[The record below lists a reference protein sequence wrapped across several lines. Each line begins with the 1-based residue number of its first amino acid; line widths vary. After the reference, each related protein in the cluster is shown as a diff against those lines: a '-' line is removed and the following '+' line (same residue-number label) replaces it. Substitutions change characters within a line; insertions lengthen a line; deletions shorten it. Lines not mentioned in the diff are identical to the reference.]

1 MEKISAFLRIAAFFT
16 MLLTGSLLSAQNT
29 VTGQVQQNGAP
40 ISDVYVSQEGTDTE
54 TKTDRNGNYQIRT
67 EGADPVLLFRHPDY
81 AEEKTKVNHRKQIN
95 ISLSERMNRI
105 EEVVLNAGYYKVKE
119 RESTGSISKVT
130 AKDIENQPVNNVLSA
145 VQGRMAGVQITQGG
159 GTAGGGFDVQIR
171 GQNSLRREGNYP
183 LYVIDGVPLESGISS
198 RYSTTVLPLR
208 SINPLNSIN
217 PNDIQSLEILKDAD
231 ATAIYGSRGANGVI
245 LVTTKSGRAGK
256 ISASVNTSYA
266 LSQAINGLKM
276 MNTDQ
281 YIAMRKAAYAND
293 GISNYPAT
301 AYDIN
306 GTWNQHSDTDW
317 LKKLIGNTASSSDIR
332 LSVAGGGQG
341 TQFSINAG
349 HNEQTTVFAKDFTY
363 TSNTF
368 ASQLTHR
375 SDNKKFSLSLSNML
389 SQQKNNVINEDV
401 TTRATLL
408 APDAPQLFKADGGI
422 NWENN
427 TFSNPVA
434 SYNATY
440 LNENIQQITNL
451 HTQLEVIPNFIFK
464 LNAGLTYFTFE
475 EWSLRPNTIYNPA
488 YVTGQSSF
496 YSSASKSNHDQLSYL
511 IEPQTNWDYRKG
523 KHKLAL
529 LIGASLQTS
538 INKREAMTGSA
549 FESNAFIQNL
559 GAAQTK
565 TIVDQTKTEYKY
577 AGFFGRINYQF
588 DNKYIINLT
597 ARRDGS
603 SRFGN
608 NKKYANFGAVG
619 LAWLFYE
626 EDFLKDLKWLSYGK
640 LRTSYGTAGSDN
652 IGDYQ
657 YMNTYTVS
665 TQGYNGITALEASKL
680 YNPDYSWEKTTK
692 LEAAIEA
699 GFFNNRLNF
708 VASYYQNRSSNQLV
722 GYQLPALTGFSSV
735 IANLEATVENKGLEL
750 ELNGTPVSNNN
761 FTWDSS
767 FNISFPDNK
776 LLSFPGLAGSTYAN
790 KFVVGEPTTII
801 KLYQLEGINPS
812 TGLYQ
817 FTDFNGDGKISSPDD
832 NRIIENIGVKFFGGW
847 SNRFK
852 YKDLEI
858 SFLLQGAKQ
867 RNLNY
872 NSSMPL
878 PGGMFNQ
885 PVEVLDVWSPAN
897 SSGTYMPYSTGSVGN
912 QNEAQN
918 NFRNSTATVSDAS
931 YIRLKNVQV
940 TYNIPTTTKLLKEV
954 KVYVQ
959 AQNLFTWTKYFGM
972 DPEFIV
978 QGYLPPLK
986 TIVLGTQFNF

>member
-1 MEKISAFLRIAAFFT
+1 
-16 MLLTGSLLSAQNT
+16 
-29 VTGQVQQNGAP
+29 
-40 ISDVYVSQEGTDTE
+40 
-54 TKTDRNGNYQIRT
+54 
-67 EGADPVLLFRHPDY
+67 
-81 AEEKTKVNHRKQIN
+81 
-95 ISLSERMNRI
+95 
-105 EEVVLNAGYYKVKE
+105 
-119 RESTGSISKVT
+119 
-130 AKDIENQPVNNVLSA
+130 
-145 VQGRMAGVQITQGG
+145 
-159 GTAGGGFDVQIR
+159 
-171 GQNSLRREGNYP
+171 
-183 LYVIDGVPLESGISS
+183 
-198 RYSTTVLPLR
+198 
-208 SINPLNSIN
+208 
-217 PNDIQSLEILKDAD
+217 
-231 ATAIYGSRGANGVI
+231 
-245 LVTTKSGRAGK
+245 
-256 ISASVNTSYA
+256 
-266 LSQAINGLKM
+266 M

-281 YIAMRKAAYAND
+281 YIGMRKAAYTND
-293 GISNYPAT
+293 GITNYPAT

-306 GTWNQHSDTDW
+306 GTWNQQSDTDW
-317 LKKLIGNTASSSDIR
+317 LKKLIGNTASTSDIR
-332 LSVAGGGQG
+332 LSVSGGGRG

-349 HNEQTTVFAKDFTY
+349 HNEQTTVFAKNFAY

-375 SDNKKFSLSLSNML
+375 SEDKKFSLSLSNML

-408 APDAPQLFKADGGI
+408 APDAPKLYTSAGGI

-427 TFSNPVA
+427 TFANPIA
-434 SYNATY
+434 TYNASY

-451 HTQLEVIPNFIFK
+451 NTQLEVIPNVVLK
-464 LNAGLTYFTFE
+464 LNAGLNYFTFE

-496 YSSASKSNHDQLSYL
+496 YSSASKSNHDQLSYIL
-511 IEPQTNWDYRKG
+511 EPQANWGYRKG
-523 KHKLAL
+523 KHNVAF

-538 INKREAMTGSA
+538 TNKREAITGSA

-565 TIVDQTKTEYKY
+565 TIDDQTKTEYKY

-588 DNKYIINLT
+588 ENKYIINLT

-626 EDFLKDLKWLSYGK
+626 EDFFKDLKWLSYGK

-657 YMNTYTVS
+657 YLNTYTVS
-665 TQGYNGITALEASKL
+665 AQGYNGITALDTSKL
-680 YNPDYSWEKTTK
+680 YNPDYSWEKTQK
-692 LEAAIEA
+692 LEAAIEV

-708 VASYYQNRSSNQLV
+708 AASYYQNRSSNQLV
-722 GYQLPALTGFSSV
+722 GYQLPATTGFSSV
-735 IANLEATVENKGLEL
+735 IANLDATVENKGLEF
-750 ELNGTPVSNNN
+750 ELNGTPLSNNN
-761 FTWDSS
+761 FKWESS
-767 FNISFPDNK
+767 FNISFPKNK

-790 KFVVGEPTTII
+790 KFVVGEPTTIV

-832 NRIIENIGVKFFGGW
+832 NRIVENIGVKFFGGW

-885 PVEVLDVWSPAN
+885 PVEVLDVWSPSNTFGA
-897 SSGTYMPYSTGSVGN
+897 YMPYSTGSVGS
-912 QNEAQN
+912 QNEAQS

-931 YIRLKNVQV
+931 YVRLKNIQV
-940 TYNIPTTTKLLKEV
+940 TYNIPKTAKFLKEV

-959 AQNLFTWTKYFGM
+959 AQNLLTWTKYFGM

-986 TIVLGTQFNF
+986 TFVLGTQFNF